1 MVNGN
6 SFEKLLL
13 EQLNLSMEKNE
24 YLHPTRKCIIYLNVK
39 LKTVTLLE
47 ENIEGNLCDLR

>member
-24 YLHPTRKCIIYLNVK
+24 YLPYILH
-39 LKTVTLLE
+39 
-47 ENIEGNLCDLR
+47 ENASYT